1 MFYQGRGN
9 VYIAEVVEGVLQE
22 TYKRKICPDTFSIDL
37 QTDSF
42 EHINKCGPVDVPD
55 YRGDR
60 SSSGT
65 VNFSFANVEDR
76 NFALAVLGTVTAAG
90 SPGTITGEEA
100 PGPIAVD
107 DVWFLGGMER
117 HRAITGLTVTAG
129 VGSPTGAA
137 LVLNT
142 DYELDAASGKVTFLT
157 VQAGGAT
164 FNYGYTDPA
173 SVSMLSAGTK
183 EYAMMFENINK
194 ANANDAG
201 SVELYRVR
209 MSPASNMDFLSD
221 ELQVPQLTG
230 TVLADLTKDSAD
242 TEFGQFG
249 RRVL

>member
-1 MFYQGRGN
+1 MFFQGRGN

-22 TYKRKICPDTFSIDL
+22 AYKRMICPDTFSIDL

-65 VNFSFANVEDR
+65 VNFSFAELGDL

-90 SPGTITGEEA
+90 SPGSVVGEDI
-100 PGPIAVD
+100 PGPIAIGD
-107 DVWFLGGMER
+107 TWFCGGLER
-117 HRAITGLTVTAG
+117 HRAITGLTMTVG
-129 VGSPTGAA
+129 GSPSGGA
-137 LVLNT
+137 LTLNT
-142 DYELDAASGKVTFLT
+142 HYTLDAPSGKITFL
-157 VQAGGAT
+157 VAQALGAT
-164 FNYGYTDPA
+164 IGYGYTDPA

-194 ANANDAG
+194 ADANDPG

-221 ELQVPQLTG
+221 ELQIPQLTG
-230 TVLADLTKDSAD
+230 TVLADLTKLSSD